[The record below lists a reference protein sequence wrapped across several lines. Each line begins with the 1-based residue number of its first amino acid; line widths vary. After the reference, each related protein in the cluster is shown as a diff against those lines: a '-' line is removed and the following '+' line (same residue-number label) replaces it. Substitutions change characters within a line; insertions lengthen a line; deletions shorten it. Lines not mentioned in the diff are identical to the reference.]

1 MMLSGD
7 DGCSGIVLLL
17 VTGLRYACM
26 HAQVL
31 QEGIP
36 QAVLQAD
43 AAWEPALP
51 VRELRKMQL
60 QGQQK
65 QR

>member
-1 MMLSGD
+1 
-7 DGCSGIVLLL
+7 
-17 VTGLRYACM
+17 M

-36 QAVLQAD
+36 QAVLQVD
-43 AAWEPALP
+43 KAWEPVLP

-65 QR
+65 QH